1 MGETKKKR
9 LNIQIDADL
18 HRKLKAYA
26 ALTDRTM
33 SEAVVELIDKELEE
47 NERINQEKIG
57 E

>member
-1 MGETKKKR
+1 MEDTKKKR
-9 LNIQIDADL
+9 LNVQIDADL

-33 SEAVVELIDKELEE
+33 SEAIVELIDKELEK
-47 NERINQEKIG
+47 NERVGQEKIS